1 MLVPST
7 IVVEITPKSDE
18 KLSFVNDIAHHELR
32 RPSIGPDHFSEES
45 FEYRAFF
52 PSHPKS
58 NYVPSWEEVV
68 ELLRQIPSSIE
79 REILVQ
85 NIGVLFPAT
94 QRIPV
99 EIDNDT
105 NQSFMARLPYD
116 TPYTAFSYIMPM

>member
-7 IVVEITPKSDE
+7 IFVEITPKSDE
-18 KLSFVNDIAHHELR
+18 KLPFVYDIAHHESR
-32 RPSIGPDHFSEES
+32 RPSIGPDHFSEDS
-45 FEYRAFF
+45 FEYRVFF
-52 PSHPKS
+52 PSHPKP

-99 EIDNDT
+99 EIDNDA
-105 NQSFMARLPYD
+105 NQSFTARLPYD
-116 TPYTAFSYIMPM
+116 TPYTAFSHIMPM